1 MQILLALSLLSLFA
15 IIFIFSRKISEINC
29 QIQEGTHC
37 GQAPNIFEQ
46 YIKVLKSKVY
56 EVADEVS
63 VYMRPHIHA
72 FASAVAKRFYKIS
85 SGAAQESLRL
95 YNFIQGK
102 KTLKNAGTTSL
113 FIRDMAKHK

>member
-1 MQILLALSLLSLFA
+1 MIILSILSLVSLSV
-15 IIFIFSRKISEINC
+15 IIFLFYKKNAEIKC
-29 QIQEGTHC
+29 QIEEWTHC

-46 YIKVLKSKVY
+46 YTKVLKAKAREVY
-56 EVADEVS
+56 DEVS
-63 VYMRPHIHA
+63 AYIQPYIHS
-72 FASAVAKRFYKIS
+72 FATTIMKTLYRIS
-85 SGAAQESLRL
+85 SSAAQESLRL